1 MRDLTEE
8 ESSQLRDLQGGRRSF
23 SLHELERLNLLST
36 HGLLGHSLGTTSN
49 KWPEQLTAGSS
60 WVPEVRGGKAG
71 LNMGY
76 YVLCDPKPAEPSSIK
91 IEMRIADL
99 FKNGHGEAWTDDLCH
114 LEMRVQQSYYF
125 FESMVNEAQKK
136 RDELMDDGKTMTN
149 AFMKKERK
157 LFLAGYDADSKVQIA
172 MGLPGLKARFDAAT
186 ATITKQDIFEHSMK
200 VQYLLML
207 PSVMLL
213 MLPTDATH

>member
-1 MRDLTEE
+1 
-8 ESSQLRDLQGGRRSF
+8 
-23 SLHELERLNLLST
+23 
-36 HGLLGHSLGTTSN
+36 
-49 KWPEQLTAGSS
+49 
-60 WVPEVRGGKAG
+60 
-71 LNMGY
+71 MGY

-213 MLPTDATH
+213 MLPTDATQSNSCGRPYPDVFRLQRMNIRGFSTWTILKAAPSPSMWPPWKA